1 MNNVNIESGVNIFK
15 ALADS
20 TRLKIVIAV
29 FDEKKSVSTIS
40 SEVNMNQSAVSHQLQ
55 ILKLHNIVKSER
67 RGKEVYYSL
76 NDNHVKNII
85 EQVFTHTSH
94 IDHEETI

>member
-1 MNNVNIESGVNIFK
+1 MNKANIESGVNIFK

-40 SEVNMNQSAVSHQLQ
+40 SEVDITQSAVSHQLQ
-55 ILKLHNIVKSER
+55 ILKLHNIVKCER
-67 RGKEVYYSL
+67 KGKEVYYSL
-76 NDNHVKNII
+76 NDYHVKNII
-85 EQVFTHTSH
+85 EQVFNHTSH
-94 IDHEETI
+94 INHEETI

>member
-1 MNNVNIESGVNIFK
+1 MNKANIESGVNIFK

-40 SEVNMNQSAVSHQLQ
+40 SEVAMTQSAVAHQLQ
-55 ILKLHNIVKSER
+55 ILKLHNIFKCER
-67 RGKEVYYSL
+67 KGKEVYYSL
-76 NDNHVKNII
+76 NYYHVKNII
-85 EQVFTHTSH
+85 EQVFNHTSH
-94 IDHEETI
+94 INHEETI